1 MIIGIDIDD
10 TISDTYGSIF
20 PYAQKYT
27 IEDLE
32 KEIENNDRFS
42 TNHMYVE
49 AFHKWNEEETR
60 EFWDKYYEASLLT
73 VKPKLFAVETIQKLK
88 EQGHKIILITA
99 RFPSNKFDVKE
110 LTLKWLKDNHIYY
123 DELIINA
130 QDKVEVAKNK
140 GIDLFVDDS
149 IYNCE
154 KMIKAQIKTYMMDSI
169 INLNYENKEIKRIYT
184 WPHLYQEINNYEGG
198 K

>member
-10 TISDTYGSIF
+10 TISDTYACIF

-27 IEDLE
+27 IEDLG
-32 KEIENNDRFS
+32 KKIGNGGKFS

-49 AFHKWNEEETR
+49 GFHKWNEEEAR
-60 EFWDKYYEASLLT
+60 NFFDKYYESILLN
-73 VKPKLFAVETIQKLK
+73 VRPKLFAVETIQKLK
-88 EQGHKIILITA
+88 EEGHKIILITA
-99 RFPSNKFDVKE
+99 RFLSKKFDVKE
-110 LTLKWLKDNHIYY
+110 LTLKWLEDNKIYY

-130 QDKVEVAKNK
+130 QNKVEVAQNK
-140 GIDLFVDDS
+140 EIDLFVDDS
-149 IYNCE
+149 IQNCE
-154 KMIKAQIKTYMMDSI
+154 KMIKTQIRTYIMNTITNS
-169 INLNYENKEIKRIYT
+169 NYENEEIKRIYS